1 MRLPEGGSWKSGT
14 MHCLW
19 KGCESLDA
27 CVVAVLL
34 GVQQGFDGFW
44 WFDGFAGVRQAGR
57 ACADAGQA
65 CRIMRGVLEG
75 LSHPGA
81 QHLCRAGASPAVS
94 ILATVVPCKIPGTLL
109 CSSQLA
115 QSAHQWLRLTVWR

>member
-1 MRLPEGGSWKSGT
+1 

-75 LSHPGA
+75 LSRPGA
-81 QHLCRAGASPAVS
+81 QHLLQSRCISGSIYLGDRSSLQGLWHLAV
-94 ILATVVPCKIPGTLL
+94 
-109 CSSQLA
+109 
-115 QSAHQWLRLTVWR
+115 